1 MRAILVLHGRGAWRV
16 LVPALAWAAVSA
28 PVALSAPGT
37 GISTEPRYAIHVEGV
52 ADSLVRALTGES
64 DAAERL
70 WSRGDLER
78 FGSRLRDALI
88 SLRRYDATV
97 RLQLVEG
104 EGTAPG
110 FARVSVGGSA
120 SETGGAAPAGAA
132 SGAGAVVAVPHVR
145 TTESHAREAAEA
157 AFARGAKGSAS
168 PDAIV
173 AGITAVRD
181 AAVAEGRYASSVAV
195 DSIVPRGR
203 EVHVHLALEA
213 GPPVR
218 FDALE
223 IPGASATRPK
233 SAASIAGL
241 KSGATVTPELL
252 SGARER
258 LQASGLFTVV
268 GEPRVVQATEPGRAK
283 VVIPV
288 EESNASHFA
297 GAVGVA
303 QGEGLTGT
311 IDLGLGNIGGT
322 GRAAG
327 ARWAGLGDGR
337 SLYALRYREPAL
349 FGRPIDAS
357 FALDADVADSLYSQT
372 RWSLALGGRL
382 APRARAGAAV
392 TRSETIYN
400 GLYRGSSATWAWKGS
415 LGWEGLAPASNPR
428 SGFSSSVEVETG
440 SRSERYPG
448 FPETKRT
455 LLSGRA
461 AAAGAASLGGS
472 RVLFGSVR
480 AERVSL
486 GSGDFPAEELR
497 YLGGSEGLRGH
508 RDRAFGGSRIVAA
521 TLEHRWVTDARGGRA
536 FLFFDAGGHALD
548 APVSAGVVAP
558 GASTSLARTE
568 LSDGWDFGY
577 GAGLQARMASGLM
590 GLTLGLRPGAAL
602 REGTLHLRYA
612 STW

>member
-1 MRAILVLHGRGAWRV
+1 MRTLAWTRV
-16 LVPALAWAAVSA
+16 LLPVLACALLGPGTAGA
-28 PVALSAPGT
+28 APGA
-37 GISTEPRYAIHVEGV
+37 GGAPEPRYSIRIEGV
-52 ADSLVRALTGES
+52 TDSLVTALAGGSGAT
-64 DAAERL
+64 ERL
-70 WSRGDLER
+70 WSRAELEALA
-78 FGSRLRDALI
+78 SKLRDSLI

-97 RLQLVEG
+97 RLARVEG
-104 EGTAPG
+104 EGTSPG
-110 FARVSVGGSA
+110 FAAVTVSGGGDGSGDRGLA
-120 SETGGAAPAGAA
+120 GMPAAR
-132 SGAGAVVAVPHVR
+132 AVPHVHLGDPR
-145 TTESHAREAAEA
+145 AAEAAEA
-157 AFARGAKGSAS
+157 AFTRGARGSAS
-168 PDAIV
+168 AEAIA
-173 AGITAVRD
+173 AGLAAVRD
-181 AAVAEGRYASSVAV
+181 ASVSEGRYASAVSV
-195 DSIVPRGR
+195 DSLVPLGGDL
-203 EVHVHLALEA
+203 HVHLRLEP

-218 FDALE
+218 FDALDL
-223 IPGASATRPK
+223 PGASVTRPR
-233 SAASIAGL
+233 SAATIAGL
-241 KSGATVTPELL
+241 KEGATVTPELL
-252 SGARER
+252 AGARDR

-268 GEPRVVQATEPGRAK
+268 GEPRVVAAAEAGRAR

-349 FGRPIDAS
+349 LGRPIDAS
-357 FALDADVADSLYSQT
+357 FALDADVADSLFSQT
-372 RWSLALGGRL
+372 RWSLAFGGRL

-392 TRSETIYN
+392 ARSEAIYS
-400 GLYRGSSATWAWKGS
+400 GLYRGSSATWAWRGS
-415 LGWEGLAPASNPR
+415 LAWEGLAPASNPR
-428 SGFSSSVEVETG
+428 GGFASSLDLETG
-440 SRSERYPG
+440 SRTERYPG
-448 FPETKRT
+448 FPEMKRT
-455 LLSGRA
+455 LLSGRV

-472 RVLFGSVR
+472 RVLFGAVR

-486 GSGDFPAEELR
+486 GAGDFPAEELR
-497 YLGGSEGLRGH
+497 YLGGAEGLRGH
-508 RDRAFGGSRIVAA
+508 RDRAFGGNRIVAA
-521 TLEHRWVTDARGGRA
+521 TVEHRWITDPRGGRA
-536 FLFFDAGGHALD
+536 FLFADMGGHALD
-548 APVSAGVVAP
+548 APVSAGTSPLGSSA
-558 GASTSLARTE
+558 SLARTE

>member
-1 MRAILVLHGRGAWRV
+1 MRGPARILSLACVVLGAV
-16 LVPALAWAAVSA
+16 LACGSA
-28 PVALSAPGT
+28 RASGTADAPSGA
-37 GISTEPRYAIHVEGV
+37 RYVLRVEGV
-52 ADSLVRALTGES
+52 PDSLVTAIAGGE
-64 DAAERL
+64 DPVGRL
-70 WSRGDLER
+70 WSRDELETQA
-78 FGSRLRDALI
+78 SRLRDALL

-97 RLQLVEG
+97 RLARIEG
-104 EGTAPG
+104 EGTEPG
-110 FARVSVGGSA
+110 RAILAVVPG
-120 SETGGAAPAGAA
+120 
-132 SGAGAVVAVPHVR
+132 SGAGPAPAAGVSVPAARGVAAVRAVPHVG
-145 TTESHAREAAEA
+145 TSDARVAAAAEA
-157 AFARGAKGSAS
+157 AFTRGARASAS
-168 PDAIV
+168 AEAI
-173 AGITAVRD
+173 ASGLAAVRD
-181 AAVAEGRYASSVAV
+181 LAVSEGRYASAVSV
-195 DSIVPRGR
+195 DSIVPCGD
-203 EVHVHLALEA
+203 EVHVHLTLDA

-218 FDALE
+218 FDALDL
-223 IPGASATRPK
+223 PGASVTRPK
-233 SAASIAGL
+233 SAAAIAGL
-241 KSGATVTPELL
+241 KTGATVTPELL
-252 SGARER
+252 AGARER
-258 LQASGLFTVV
+258 LQGSGLFALV
-268 GEPRVVQATEPGRAK
+268 GEPRVVAGAEPGRAR

-303 QGEGLTGT
+303 QGEGITGT

-327 ARWAGLGDGR
+327 ARWAGFGDGR

-349 FGRPIDAS
+349 LGKPVDAS
-357 FALDADVADSLYSQT
+357 FALDADVADSLFSQT
-372 RWSLALGGRL
+372 RWSLAFGGRL
-382 APRARAGAAV
+382 APRARAGATV
-392 TRSETIYN
+392 TRSEAFYT
-400 GLYRGSSATWAWKGS
+400 GPYRGSSATWSWRGS
-415 LGWEGLAPASNPR
+415 LAWEGLAPASNPR
-428 SGFSSSVEVETG
+428 GGFASSLELETG

-455 LLSGRA
+455 LLTGRA
-461 AAAGAASLGGS
+461 TAAAAASLGGS
-472 RVLFGSVR
+472 RVLYAAAR

-508 RDRAFGGSRIVAA
+508 RDRAFAGSRIVAA
-521 TLEHRWVTDARGGRA
+521 TIEHRWLTDARGGRA
-536 FLFFDAGGHALD
+536 FLFLDAGGHALD
-548 APVSAGVVAP
+548 APVSTGVAAL

>member
-1 MRAILVLHGRGAWRV
+1 MRALLGRRMGHAACARAWRV
-16 LVPALAWAAVSA
+16 CCVLSFVWGAHAVGALG
-28 PVALSAPGT
+28 APGA
-37 GISTEPRYAIHVEGV
+37 GSSTEPRYSIRIEGV
-52 ADSLVRALTGES
+52 GDSVVTVLAGES
-64 DAAERL
+64 GATERL
-70 WSRGDLER
+70 WSRAELDR
-78 FGSRLRDALI
+78 FASRLRDALI
-88 SLRRYDATV
+88 SMRRYDATV
-97 RLQLVEG
+97 RLAIVEG

-110 FARVSVGGSA
+110 LARVSVSDASGIATPGAGGSA
-120 SETGGAAPAGAA
+120 RA
-132 SGAGAVVAVPHVR
+132 AVPHV
-145 TTESHAREAAEA
+145 SHAEPRAREAAEA
-157 AFARGAKGSAS
+157 AFQRGSKGLAS
-168 PDAIV
+168 PEAIV
-173 AGITAVRD
+173 SGIGAVRD
-181 AAVAEGRYASSVAV
+181 AAVAEGRYASSVSV
-195 DSIVPRGR
+195 DSIVPRGG
-203 EVHVHLALEA
+203 EVHVFLELEP

-223 IPGASATRPK
+223 IPGASTTRPK

-241 KSGATVTPELL
+241 KTGATVTPDLL
-252 SGARER
+252 AGARER

-268 GEPRVVQATEPGRAK
+268 GEPRVVQAAEPGHAK

-337 SLYALRYREPAL
+337 SIYALQYREPAL
-349 FGRPIDAS
+349 LGHPIDAS
-357 FALDADVADSLYSQT
+357 FALDADVTDSLYSQT

-382 APRARAGAAV
+382 APRARAGAGV
-392 TRSETIYN
+392 TRSETIYS
-400 GLYRGSSATWAWKGS
+400 GIYRGSSATWAWKGS
-415 LGWEGLAPASNPR
+415 LGWEGLAPATNPR
-428 SGFSSSVEVETG
+428 SGFSSSLEVETG

-448 FPETKRT
+448 FPESKRT

-461 AAAGAASLGGS
+461 TAAAAAALGGS

-497 YLGGSEGLRGH
+497 YLGGSDGLRGH
-508 RDRAFGGSRIVAA
+508 RDRAFGGNRIVAA
-521 TLEHRWVTDARGGRA
+521 TLEHRWITDARGGRA
-536 FLFFDAGGHALD
+536 FLFADAGGHELD
-548 APVSAGVVAP
+548 QPVSAGVSAL

-602 REGTLHLRYA
+602 REGTLHLKYA

>member
-1 MRAILVLHGRGAWRV
+1 MRARVASRVRRAWRFLLPALVFAAIGPGGARGA
-16 LVPALAWAAVSA
+16 PGSGGSA
-28 PVALSAPGT
+28 
-37 GISTEPRYAIHVEGV
+37 EPRYAVQLEGV
-52 ADSLVRALTGES
+52 GDSLAAALAGGSGAT
-64 DAAERL
+64 DRL

-78 FGSRLRDALI
+78 FASLLRDALV
-88 SLRRYDATV
+88 SMRRYDATV
-97 RLQLVEG
+97 RLALVEG
-104 EGTAPG
+104 AGTAPG
-110 FARVSVGGSA
+110 VARVSVSGSA
-120 SETGGAAPAGAA
+120 AEAGTSSALGAVKSAGAT
-132 SGAGAVVAVPHVR
+132 VAVPHVR
-145 TTESHAREAAEA
+145 TVDPRAREAAEA
-157 AFARGAKGSAS
+157 AFARGTKGSAA
-168 PDAIV
+168 PEAIV
-173 AGITAVRD
+173 RGVTAVRD
-181 AAVAEGRYASSVAV
+181 ASVAEGRYASSVSV
-195 DSIVPRGR
+195 DSIVPRGA
-203 EVHVHLALEA
+203 EVHVHLVLEP

-218 FDALE
+218 FDALQ

-241 KSGATVTPELL
+241 KAGATVTPELL
-252 SGARER
+252 AGARER

-268 GEPRVVQATEPGRAK
+268 GEPRVVQAAEPGRAT

-327 ARWAGLGDGR
+327 VRWAGLGDGR
-337 SLYALRYREPAL
+337 SLYALQYREPAL
-349 FGRPIDAS
+349 LGQPIDAS
-357 FALDADVADSLYSQT
+357 FALDADVADSLFSQT
-372 RWSLALGGRL
+372 RWSLAFGGRL

-392 TRSETIYN
+392 TRSETIYS
-400 GLYRGSSATWAWKGS
+400 GIYRGSSATWAWKGS

-428 SGFSSSVEVETG
+428 SGFSSSLEVETG
-440 SRSERYPG
+440 SRAERYPG
-448 FPETKRT
+448 VPEAKRT

-461 AAAGAASLGGS
+461 TVAGAASLGGS
-472 RVLFGSVR
+472 RVLYAGAR

-486 GSGDFPAEELR
+486 GSGEFPAEELR
-497 YLGGSEGLRGH
+497 YLGGSDGLRGH
-508 RDRAFGGSRIVAA
+508 RDRAFGGNRIVAA
-521 TLEHRWVTDARGGRA
+521 TLEHRWITDVRGGRA
-536 FLFFDAGGHALD
+536 FLFVDAGGHALD
-548 APVSAGVVAP
+548 APLSAGVPMP
-558 GASTSLARTE
+558 GASASLARTE

-612 STW
+612 SSW

>member
-1 MRAILVLHGRGAWRV
+1 MRTLARTRV
-16 LVPALAWAAVSA
+16 LLTVLACALLGIGSA
-28 PVALSAPGT
+28 GAAPGA
-37 GISTEPRYAIHVEGV
+37 GGAPEPRYSIRIEGV
-52 ADSLVRALTGES
+52 SDSLVTALAGGS
-64 DAAERL
+64 GAAERL
-70 WSRGDLER
+70 WSRGELETLA
-78 FGSRLRDALI
+78 SRLRDSLI
-88 SLRRYDATV
+88 ALRRYDATV
-97 RLQLVEG
+97 RLARVEG
-104 EGTAPG
+104 EGTSPG
-110 FARVSVGGSA
+110 FAALTVFG
-120 SETGGAAPAGAA
+120 GGAEDGGRAGIPAGR
-132 SGAGAVVAVPHVR
+132 AVSHVHLADPR
-145 TTESHAREAAEA
+145 EAEAAEA
-157 AFARGAKGSAS
+157 AFTRGARGSAS
-168 PDAIV
+168 AEAIA
-173 AGITAVRD
+173 AGLAAVRD
-181 AAVAEGRYASSVAV
+181 ASVSEGRYASAVSV
-195 DSIVPRGR
+195 DSLVPQGGD
-203 EVHVHLALEA
+203 VHVHLRLEP

-218 FDALE
+218 FDALDL
-223 IPGASATRPK
+223 PGASVTRPR
-233 SAASIAGL
+233 SAATIAGL
-241 KSGATVTPELL
+241 KEGATVTPELL
-252 SGARER
+252 AGARER
-258 LQASGLFTVV
+258 LQASGLFTLV
-268 GEPRVVQATEPGRAK
+268 GEPRVVAAAEAGRAR

-349 FGRPIDAS
+349 LGRPIDAS
-357 FALDADVADSLYSQT
+357 FALDADVADSLFSQT
-372 RWSLALGGRL
+372 RWSLAFGGRL

-392 TRSETIYN
+392 ARSEAVYS
-400 GLYRGSSATWAWKGS
+400 GLYRGSSATWAWRGS
-415 LGWEGLAPASNPR
+415 LAWEGLAPASNPR
-428 SGFSSSVEVETG
+428 GGFASSLELETG
-440 SRSERYPG
+440 SRTERYPG

-455 LLSGRA
+455 LLSGRV

-472 RVLFGSVR
+472 RVLFGAVR

-486 GSGDFPAEELR
+486 GAGDFPAEELR

-508 RDRAFGGSRIVAA
+508 RDRAFGGNRIVAA
-521 TLEHRWVTDARGGRA
+521 TVEHRWITDSRGGRA
-536 FLFFDAGGHALD
+536 FLFADMGGHALD
-548 APVSAGVVAP
+548 APVSAGTSPLGSSA
-558 GASTSLARTE
+558 SLARTE